1 MFDLHSTGARAWAE
15 GVARECVSVPKLWQF
30 SCQLCVS
37 ATEQKFVRLT
47 RVCRAQIFACKNYA
61 PRGEYVG
68 VFHGLVGYVRGRRK
82 GAGGGAA
89 TAEWQQSTSLG
100 TEL

>member
-1 MFDLHSTGARAWAE
+1 MFDLHRAGAGAWAE

-68 VFHGLVGYVRGRRK
+68 VFHGLVGYVRRGK
-82 GAGGGAA
+82 GWRGGA